1 MYTIVDTLTDSKK
14 KEEFMA
20 ESRKN
25 ILEMYAD
32 LRLADV
38 RDGMDWVGLNSH
50 GSVDQ
55 GIRPM
60 TEGMVATGIA
70 RTVRMRPTQIQ
81 VPQMTPAEYTKWAY
95 DFWYGKVSPGA
106 FAKEIEE
113 GDMMIVQSAEIPDVG
128 ELGSN
133 NTLEWYANGARGIVT
148 SGGVRDRDECRMQ
161 NVPIWHRY
169 YGQKMTQG
177 RSEFDASQVPV
188 KIGGQLVRPGDVV
201 VADGDGV
208 LFVPIEFAVEVA
220 KYARQE
226 FVNDKKGRRGIYE
239 RMGRA
244 LDPSVL

>member
-1 MYTIVDTLTDSKK
+1 
-14 KEEFMA
+14 MA

-38 RDGMDWVGLNSH
+38 RDGMDWVGLHSH

-81 VPQMTPAEYTKWAY
+81 VPQMTPEEYTKWAY

-106 FAKEIEE
+106 FANDIED

-133 NTLEWYANGARGIVT
+133 NTLEWFAKGARGIVT

-161 NVPIWHRY
+161 NVPMAFLLFLSSM
-169 YGQKMTQG
+169 QLMLQNM
-177 RSEFDASQVPV
+177 PV
-188 KIGGQLVRPGDVV
+188 KSWSMTKRVD
-201 VADGDGV
+201 AA
-208 LFVPIEFAVEVA
+208 FT
-220 KYARQE
+220 
-226 FVNDKKGRRGIYE
+226 KKWE
-239 RMGRA
+239 EH
-244 LDPSVL
+244 